1 MQRLRFPFGS
11 VAGYIFDGDECLVF
25 ELLASKFVQE
35 AVKSSSEED
44 PPRTVYG
51 ISAGIRRSLAE
62 KKTGDVLN
70 LLSTLDN
77 RQRFG
82 GN

>member
-1 MQRLRFPFGS
+1 M
-11 VAGYIFDGDECLVF
+11 F

-77 RQRFG
+77 R
-82 GN
+82 